1 MRTKR
6 HRDAEPNNAGS
17 NHETGLTDRRGRIY
31 RRSRRARRTGVRAE
45 THCRARQVETP
56 ALRRSR
62 GEGDKGA
69 EGMKGITSARP
80 MRSLASLQ
88 SLFKR
93 IHPPASRRLCV
104 RFRDLPLRPRL
115 RRSPDFLSSRFIRFL
130 SGFLQMRLGVG
141 WRAMMGRWVC
151 SPTSRTLRSGAR
163 SVCISITI
171 SILLAI

>member
-6 HRDAEPNNAGS
+6 HWNTEPNNAGS

-62 GEGDKGA
+62 GKGDKGA

-93 IHPPASRRLCV
+93 IHPPRLGVSARDSVIC
-104 RFRDLPLRPRL
+104 RFAPRL
-115 RRSPDFLSSRFIRFL
+115 RRFPDFLSSRFIRFL

-151 SPTSRTLRSGAR
+151 SPTSRTSRSGAR

-171 SILLAI
+171 SILSAI